1 MGSSISVII
10 PAYNEE
16 TRIAA
21 TIESLKPYA
30 AEIIVID
37 DASSD
42 NTASVAEVAGAIVYK
57 NERNLGHLETIK
69 KGFGLVNNEII
80 VTFDADGE
88 FPADSIPTLVAPIE
102 RGEADMVQAN
112 RDFYPRPSEKLL
124 NWMANLAGP
133 VGDTGT
139 GLRAIKKS
147 LAERLELKGNC
158 ICGIFG
164 LEVLYHGG
172 RIAEVPVGLLEIDKS
187 RRIVWHHFS
196 QFFHILKWIIKYR
209 RRVNK
214 STV

>member
-1 MGSSISVII
+1 MTSSISVII

-21 TIESLKPYA
+21 TIESLKPYT

-42 NTASVAEVAGAIVYK
+42 NTASVAEASGAIVYR
-57 NERNLGHLETIK
+57 NERNLGHLKTIK
-69 KGFGLVNNEII
+69 KGFGLAKNEIV

-88 FPADSIPTLVAPIE
+88 FPADSIPALIAPIE
-102 RGEADMVQAN
+102 KNEADMVQAN
-112 RDFYPRPSEKLL
+112 RNFYPRPSEKLL

-139 GLRAIKKS
+139 GLRAIKKDI
-147 LAERLELKGNC
+147 ARCLELKGNC

-187 RRIVWHHFS
+187 RRIVWHHFG
-196 QFFHILKWIIKYR
+196 QFFHIVKWMIKYR
-209 RRVNK
+209 RRVGK
-214 STV
+214 STP